1 MAAFSLSSISSLFSN
16 FASDKTAS
24 VVGID
29 IGSSAIKVVQLR
41 REKGKAILETYG
53 AIALGPYGGTEVGRA
68 TNLPVD
74 KTLEALKDVLRE
86 ANVNATDASLSIP
99 YSASLVS
106 VIRVPEV
113 NDKQLAQMI
122 PIEARKYIPVPIG
135 EVMLDW
141 FVVPD
146 ESQSH
151 AANVADASGKK
162 MSVLLV
168 AIHNDTISKYRSI
181 VEGAALNASFFEIEV
196 FSSVRASLDHGIA
209 PVGVLDFGAGT
220 TKLYIVERG
229 IVRESHIINR
239 GSQDITLAIS
249 QALGVPVNKA
259 EELKRIKGLTDKT
272 QPELIKSTELTLQ
285 FIMSE
290 ISRVI
295 LAYEARMNAS
305 IEVIHCVGGGAT
317 LKGFKEYASG
327 KLDAQVSL
335 ADPFGKTE
343 APAFLGDVLQEA
355 GPEFSVAV
363 GLALRRLQELS

>member
-1 MAAFSLSSISSLFSN
+1 MANFSLNSLRSVFKNLADQRS
-16 FASDKTAS
+16 AS

-29 IGSSAIKVVQLR
+29 VGSSAIKVVQMR

-53 AIALGPYGGTEVGRA
+53 AIALGPYGGVEIGRA

-74 KTLEALKDVLRE
+74 KITEALKDVMRE
-86 ANVNATDASLSIP
+86 ANVNAIDTALSIP

-106 VIRVPEV
+106 VVRVPEIGE
-113 NDKQLAQMI
+113 KQLAQMM
-122 PIEARKYIPVPIG
+122 PIEARKYIPVPIA

-141 FVVPD
+141 FIVPEERQTGVD
-146 ESQSH
+146 QAME
-151 AANVADASGKK
+151 GPKK

-168 AIHNDTISKYRSI
+168 AIHNDTITKYKSI
-181 VEGAALNASFFEIEV
+181 VEGASLSSSFYEIEV

-209 PVGVLDFGAGT
+209 PVAVLDVGAGA

-249 QALGVPVNKA
+249 GSLNLTVGQA
-259 EELKRIKGLTDKT
+259 EEVKRVKGLSDPS
-272 QPELIKSTELTLQ
+272 QPELIKSIELTLQ
-285 FIMSE
+285 YITTE
-290 ISRVI
+290 VNRILTAYQSRAQV
-295 LAYEARMNAS
+295 S
-305 IEVIHCVGGGAT
+305 IGKVVCVGGGSIM
-317 LKGFKEYASG
+317 KGFKEFAAK
-327 KLDAQVSL
+327 KLDCEVVL

-343 APAFLGDVLQEA
+343 TPAFLADVLKEA

-363 GLALRRLQELS
+363 GLALRRLQEVG